1 MKRNENLML
10 LSRDHHFGLLCC
22 WKIRE
27 GIKKNIAYERIRDY
41 VIYFWEYHL
50 SDHFDI
56 EDNVLPEAPEE
67 SLQRQLNGEHG
78 EIRKL
83 VKCISQSGNLQLLSA
98 FASALKSHIRF
109 EERTLFPHLEE
120 MLGNPSLNE
129 IGKQLRDLHK
139 PLGEEYAD
147 EFWK

>member
-1 MKRNENLML
+1 MKRNENLIL

-41 VIYFWEYHL
+41 IGYFWENHL
-50 SDHFDI
+50 SDHFDK

-67 SLQRQLNGEHG
+67 SLQRQLTGEHG

-83 VKCISQSGNLQLLSA
+83 VKCIGQSGNLQLLSA
-98 FASALKSHIRF
+98 FASALQSHIRF

-120 MLGNPSLNE
+120 MLGNTSLNE
-129 IGKQLRDLHK
+129 IGNQLRDLHR
-139 PLGEEYAD
+139 PFAEEYAD